1 MVRPKDKK
9 EEKEK
14 YAQWKQNLP
23 IMYDWIMNHPLTWPS
38 QSCRQAPQKPCFTT
52 PTIYFSTLVRV
63 LELSV
68 LR

>member
-38 QSCRQAPQKPCFTT
+38 QSCRQAP
-52 PTIYFSTLVRV
+52 L
-63 LELSV
+63 
-68 LR
+68 

>member
-38 QSCRQAPQKPCFTT
+38 QSCRQALCSRASHAWKHPSLQD
-52 PTIYFSTLVRV
+52 L
-63 LELSV
+63 
-68 LR
+68 

>member
-1 MVRPKDKK
+1 MVRPAKDKK

-38 QSCRQAPQKPCFTT
+38 QTCRQE
-52 PTIYFSTLVRV
+52 PTNV
-63 LELSV
+63 LQT
-68 LR
+68 